1 MILKIESSQVI
12 DRSVDKVFRFFAV
25 EHVRNHPRWD
35 PDMELWLDSDA
46 PIGVGTI
53 IHRRNSHSGTPVEGT
68 MEVVEF
74 EPNQT
79 MGVHIRDGAA
89 ETLSR
94 VTFEAVS
101 PHQTRLTIFIEIPA
115 MDENADPALIQGGL
129 ERSARNRKQ
138 LMESEIP

>member
-1 MILKIESSQVI
+1 MALKIETSQVI

-35 PDMELWLDSDA
+35 PDIELWLDSDA
-46 PIGVGTI
+46 PIGVGTV
-53 IHRRNSHSGTPVEGT
+53 IHRRNKHSGAVVEGT

-74 EPNQT
+74 ELDRA
-79 MGVHIRDGAA
+79 MGVHIREGEA

-101 PHQTRLTIFIEIPA
+101 PNQTRITTLIEIPG
-115 MDENADPALIQGGL
+115 MDENTDVTRMNSML
-129 ERSARNRKQ
+129 ERSARNRKR
-138 LMESEIP
+138 LIESEL